1 MRPEVPGPARGRR
14 GVQRR
19 RGWGHLVVRWLAGL
33 VLLAV
38 VFLAGI
44 ALGRALE
51 EAPEPGG
58 TQTVVRT
65 LEPLTLEPEERTGTR
80 TPR

>member
-1 MRPEVPGPARGRR
+1 MTPGAPGAARAGARSA
-14 GVQRR
+14 RR
-19 RGWGHLVVRWLAGL
+19 RGGPLRILRWLTGLVVLA
-33 VLLAV
+33 A

-51 EAPEPGG
+51 EAPAPGG

-65 LEPLTLEPEERTGTR
+65 LEPLTLEPEERTGT
-80 TPR
+80 TSPR